1 MPELN
6 PILSGELI
14 KLSRY
19 DLSLMI
25 QFLSGHNYL
34 LHHEKKM
41 VRPELQHLFTNS
53 KCRLCNLEEETA
65 EHIILKC
72 EALIWKRAECL
83 GKYFIDTEIDTLKPQ
98 NVLSLI
104 KEADIINRDIP
115 KGHLTRI

>member
-1 MPELN
+1 MSV
-6 PILSGELI
+6 IS
-14 KLSRY
+14 
-19 DLSLMI
+19 
-25 QFLSGHNYL
+25 FLSGHNFL

-83 GKYFIDTEIDTLKPQ
+83 GKYFMDAKIDKLQPL

-104 KEADIINRDIP
+104 KKADIINRDIP
-115 KGHLTRI
+115 EGHLTRI